1 MDSKD
6 YDHTKNMTLMF
17 FLDRLMDKGQPR
29 TLHDLS
35 CQFGTKGFTKEMRQ
49 IAGGSQSGLRK
60 FLQQYPFLFTI
71 DGDQVSVTSFEGDS
85 SGTSPQ
91 RDYVQEAIDYFRA
104 KLEQYGNAEVPIK
117 SLLGHRSQ
125 ATPEIRHVSGQHGR
139 EFRDFL
145 AKHSDV
151 FVVKEEHVVLRSVL
165 QNAAQGD
172 AVIKVAEEAPLD
184 SGLRDQLTCI
194 FEAFLR
200 SRGGS
205 ASLDALYGHLTS
217 RFSRDTYSRMM
228 QSPQDLSAFLRMNT
242 HRFQIQAS
250 VVTLLERTEPVAAT
264 SSSSSRGSIQQR
276 LKSHILKAVADNSAM
291 DHKIASVNSAREQ
304 DQTLGDMLRG
314 VRVITKVK
322 ECEALVSRLSSQH
335 QLVAVDAEGVN
346 LGPQGPLTLVQLATP
361 VGEVFLF
368 DVQSTP
374 QLFAEGHLRDILEA
388 EHITKIVFITCEEKK
403 SRKIFHAIVSCLALI
418 RSTGPR
424 CAMGGLLGMNES
436 FSVADGSASLP
447 DEVMH
452 DCRNDSAALFFQ
464 FGIKLQNVFDTQAAH
479 AALQQQDVGK
489 PVHKVKNVSLGT
501 LCALYSGPANPR
513 RDQVKSLYRRD
524 QKFWSRR
531 PLSEDMV
538 FHAAFDVFCLLPG
551 VYGALRGALRPESEP
566 LLWALCEE
574 QALAH
579 ISPDEVKQRKKQ
591 RKLDHEVDDLRR
603 RLDAARHTQRQVV
616 LSNRE
621 IRLLRYVNL
630 TEEECARI
638 DGNPKVARKLDRL
651 RNRGVGA
658 AGSGATDGLPGAGD
672 EDDEEDDDATE
683 SESESTDS
691 DLPRSGDWSC
701 DSLGAAVSPS
711 HSLDGPKAP
720 TPVTANGHASENSCC
735 CCGECRTPREGV
747 DAACQTLSTGDI
759 VITKV
764 FFEEQEHG
772 GKTIIQ

>member
-6 YDHTKNMTLMF
+6 YDQTKNMTLMF

-71 DGDQVSVTSFEGDS
+71 DGDQVSVTNFEGDS
-85 SGTSPQ
+85 SSGSSAQ

-184 SGLRDQLTCI
+184 AALRDQLVGI
-194 FEAFLR
+194 FEGFLR

-217 RFSRDTYSRMM
+217 RFSRDTYSRMV

-242 HRFQIQAS
+242 HRFQIQAN
-250 VVTLLERTEPVAAT
+250 VVTFVERPAAAT
-264 SSSSSRGSIQQR
+264 PAEPPSSSSSQRAAPAPPPGGGSIQQR

-291 DHKIASVNSAREQ
+291 DHKMAGVNSAREQ
-304 DQTLGDMLRG
+304 DQALGDMLRN

-322 ECEALVSRLSSQH
+322 ECEAVVCRLSQG
-335 QLVAVDAEGVN
+335 QLLALDTEGVN

-361 VGEVFLF
+361 AAEVFLF

-374 QLFAEGHLRDILEA
+374 QLFGEGRLRELLEA
-388 EHITKIVFITCEEKK
+388 EHITK
-403 SRKIFHAIVSCLALI
+403 
-418 RSTGPR
+418 
-424 CAMGGLLGMNES
+424 
-436 FSVADGSASLP
+436 
-447 DEVMH
+447 VMH

-464 FGIKLQNVFDTQAAH
+464 FGVKLQNVFDTQAAH
-479 AALQQQDVGK
+479 ASLQQQDLGK

-501 LCALYSGPANPR
+501 LCALYGGPTNPR

-538 FHAAFDVFCLLPG
+538 FHAAFDVFCLLPA
-551 VYGALRGALRPESEP
+551 VYGAFRSALRPSSEP
-566 LLWALCEE
+566 LLQALCEE
-574 QALAH
+574 QVLAH
-579 ISPDEVKQRKKQ
+579 ISPEEVKQRKKQ
-591 RKLDHEVDDLRR
+591 RKVDHEVDDLRR
-603 RLDAARHTQRQVV
+603 RLDAASSTPRQVV

-621 IRLLRYVNL
+621 IRLLRYMNL
-630 TEEECARI
+630 TEEECSRI

-651 RNRGVGA
+651 RNRGTGGTGG
-658 AGSGATDGLPGAGD
+658 GSLGSSGTTCDD
-672 EDDEEDDDATE
+672 EDEEDASE
-683 SESESTDS
+683 SESESSDS

-701 DSLGAAVSPS
+701 DSLGLPVSPS
-711 HSLDGPKAP
+711 LSLDGGGR
-720 TPVTANGHASENSCC
+720 ANGYSAENGGCC
-735 CCGECRTPREGV
+735 ACGERTSTPWGLA

-764 FFEEQEHG
+764 FFEEHG
-772 GKTIIQ
+772 GKAIVQ

>member
-85 SGTSPQ
+85 SGNSPQ

-172 AVIKVAEEAPLD
+172 AVIK
-184 SGLRDQLTCI
+184 
-194 FEAFLR
+194 
-200 SRGGS
+200 
-205 ASLDALYGHLTS
+205 
-217 RFSRDTYSRMM
+217 
-228 QSPQDLSAFLRMNT
+228 
-242 HRFQIQAS
+242 IQAS
-250 VVTLLERTEPVAAT
+250 VVTLIERTQPEPT
-264 SSSSSRGSIQQR
+264 TTPSRGSIQQR

-291 DHKIASVNSAREQ
+291 DHKMAGVNSAREQ

-335 QLVAVDAEGVN
+335 QLVALDTEGVN

-361 VGEVFLF
+361 AAEVFLF
-368 DVQSTP
+368 DVQSAP
-374 QLFAEGHLRDILEA
+374 QLFTEGHLRDILEA
-388 EHITKIVFITCEEKK
+388 EHITK
-403 SRKIFHAIVSCLALI
+403 
-418 RSTGPR
+418 
-424 CAMGGLLGMNES
+424 
-436 FSVADGSASLP
+436 
-447 DEVMH
+447 VMH

-479 AALQQQDVGK
+479 ATLQQQDVGK

-501 LCALYSGPANPR
+501 LCTLYGGPANPR

-531 PLSEDMV
+531 PLSEDMI

-551 VYGALRGALRPESEP
+551 VYGALQGALRPESEP

-651 RNRGVGA
+651 RNRGAGA
-658 AGSGATDGLPGAGD
+658 AGSGATDGLPGIGD
-672 EDDEEDDDATE
+672 EDDEEDEDATE

-711 HSLDGPKAP
+711 HSTDCSGPKAP
-720 TPVTANGHASENSCC
+720 SPLTANGHASRNGCCC
-735 CCGECRTPREGV
+735 CCGECRTPREGAE
-747 DAACQTLSTGDI
+747 AACQTLSTGDI

>member
-85 SGTSPQ
+85 SGNSPQ

-125 ATPEIRHVSGQHGR
+125 ASPEIRHVSGQHGR

-184 SGLRDQLTCI
+184 SGLRDQLTSI
-194 FEAFLR
+194 FETFLR

-242 HRFQIQAS
+242 HRFQIQAC
-250 VVTLLERTEPVAAT
+250 VVTLLERTEPVAAV
-264 SSSSSRGSIQQR
+264 SPSSSSRGSIQQR

-291 DHKIASVNSAREQ
+291 DHKMASVNSAREQ
-304 DQTLGDMLRG
+304 DQTLSDMLRG
-314 VRVITKVK
+314 VRVVTKVK

-388 EHITKIVFITCEEKK
+388 EHITK
-403 SRKIFHAIVSCLALI
+403 
-418 RSTGPR
+418 
-424 CAMGGLLGMNES
+424 
-436 FSVADGSASLP
+436 
-447 DEVMH
+447 VMH

-501 LCALYSGPANPR
+501 LCALYGGPANPR

-672 EDDEEDDDATE
+672 EDDEEDEDATE

-720 TPVTANGHASENSCC
+720 TPVTANGHASEHGCC
-735 CCGECRTPREGV
+735 CCGECRRPREGA

>member
-85 SGTSPQ
+85 SGNSPQ

-151 FVVKEEHVVLRSVL
+151 FVVKDEHVVLRSVL

-184 SGLRDQLTCI
+184 SGLRDQLTSI
-194 FEAFLR
+194 FETFLR

-217 RFSRDTYSRMM
+217 RFTRDTYSRMM

-250 VVTLLERTEPVAAT
+250 VVTLIERTQPEPAT
-264 SSSSSRGSIQQR
+264 APSRGSIQQR

-291 DHKIASVNSAREQ
+291 DHKMAGVNSAREQ
-304 DQTLGDMLRG
+304 DQALGDMLRG

-322 ECEALVSRLSSQH
+322 ECETLVSRLSSQH
-335 QLVAVDAEGVN
+335 QLVALDTEGVN

-361 VGEVFLF
+361 AVEVFLF
-368 DVQSTP
+368 DVQSAP
-374 QLFAEGHLRDILEA
+374 QLFTEGHLRDILEA
-388 EHITKIVFITCEEKK
+388 EHITK
-403 SRKIFHAIVSCLALI
+403 
-418 RSTGPR
+418 
-424 CAMGGLLGMNES
+424 
-436 FSVADGSASLP
+436 
-447 DEVMH
+447 
-452 DCRNDSAALFFQ
+452 
-464 FGIKLQNVFDTQAAH
+464 
-479 AALQQQDVGK
+479 
-489 PVHKVKNVSLGT
+489 
-501 LCALYSGPANPR
+501 
-513 RDQVKSLYRRD
+513 VKSLYRRD

-531 PLSEDMV
+531 PLSEDMI

-551 VYGALRGALRPESEP
+551 VYGALQGALRPESEP

-591 RKLDHEVDDLRR
+591 RKLDHEVDDLRQ

-651 RNRGVGA
+651 RNRGAGA
-658 AGSGATDGLPGAGD
+658 AGSGATDGLPGIGD
-672 EDDEEDDDATE
+672 EDDEEDEDATE

-711 HSLDGPKAP
+711 HSTDCSGPKASSP
-720 TPVTANGHASENSCC
+720 LTANGHASRNSC
-735 CCGECRTPREGV
+735 CCGECRTSKEGAE
-747 DAACQTLSTGDI
+747 AACQTLSTGDI

>member
-85 SGTSPQ
+85 SGNSPQ

-184 SGLRDQLTCI
+184 SGLRDQLTSI
-194 FEAFLR
+194 FETFLR

-250 VVTLLERTEPVAAT
+250 VVTLIERTQPEPAT
-264 SSSSSRGSIQQR
+264 TPSRGSIQQR

-291 DHKIASVNSAREQ
+291 DHKMAGVNSAREQ

-335 QLVAVDAEGVN
+335 QLVALDTEGVN

-361 VGEVFLF
+361 AAEVFLF
-368 DVQSTP
+368 DVQSAP
-374 QLFAEGHLRDILEA
+374 QLFTEGHLRDILEA
-388 EHITKIVFITCEEKK
+388 EHITK
-403 SRKIFHAIVSCLALI
+403 
-418 RSTGPR
+418 
-424 CAMGGLLGMNES
+424 
-436 FSVADGSASLP
+436 
-447 DEVMH
+447 VMH

-479 AALQQQDVGK
+479 ATLQQQDVGK

-501 LCALYSGPANPR
+501 LCTLYGGPANPR

-531 PLSEDMV
+531 PLSEDMI

-551 VYGALRGALRPESEP
+551 VYGALQGALRPESEP

-651 RNRGVGA
+651 RNRGAGA
-658 AGSGATDGLPGAGD
+658 AGTGATDGPPGIGD
-672 EDDEEDDDATE
+672 EDDEEDEDATE

-711 HSLDGPKAP
+711 HSTDCSGPKAP
-720 TPVTANGHASENSCC
+720 SPVTANGHTSRDGCCYC
-735 CCGECRTPREGV
+735 CCGEGRMPREGV
-747 DAACQTLSTGDI
+747 DATCQTLSTGDI

>member
-1 MDSKD
+1 MDSRD

-85 SGTSPQ
+85 GGSSPQ

-172 AVIKVAEEAPLD
+172 GQAVVKVAEEVPLD
-184 SGLRDQLTCI
+184 SGLRDQLTSI
-194 FEAFLR
+194 FEGFLR

-205 ASLDALYGHLTS
+205 ASLEALHGHLTS
-217 RFSRDTYSRMM
+217 RFSRDTYSRMV

-242 HRFQIQAS
+242 HRFQAN
-250 VVTLLERTEPVAAT
+250 VVTLLERQPPAEVAPTRVAPGGG
-264 SSSSSRGSIQQR
+264 SSIQQR

-291 DHKIASVNSAREQ
+291 DHKMASVNSAREQ
-304 DQTLGDMLRG
+304 DQALGDMLRG

-322 ECEALVSRLSSQH
+322 ECESVVLRLAAQQQLLAL
-335 QLVAVDAEGVN
+335 DAEGVN
-346 LGPQGPLTLVQLATP
+346 LGPQGPLTLVQLATGT
-361 VGEVFLF
+361 GEVFLF

-374 QLFAEGHLRDILEA
+374 QLFTEGRLRQLLEA
-388 EHITKIVFITCEEKK
+388 EHITK
-403 SRKIFHAIVSCLALI
+403 
-418 RSTGPR
+418 
-424 CAMGGLLGMNES
+424 
-436 FSVADGSASLP
+436 
-447 DEVMH
+447 VMH

-479 AALQQQDVGK
+479 AALQQQDLGK

-501 LCALYSGPANPR
+501 LCALYGGPTNPR

-538 FHAAFDVFCLLPG
+538 FHAAFDVFCLLPS
-551 VYGALRGALRPESEP
+551 VYAALRGALRPESEP

-579 ISPDEVKQRKKQ
+579 VSPDEVKQRKKQ

-603 RLDAARHTQRQVV
+603 RLDAARHSARQVV

-621 IRLLRYVNL
+621 IRLLRYMNL

-651 RNRGVGA
+651 RNRGTGGTA
-658 AGSGATDGLPGAGD
+658 AGGLPGGLGVAAGD
-672 EDDEEDDDATE
+672 DDDEEEEEEASE

-701 DSLGAAVSPS
+701 DSLGGGVAASPS
-711 HSLDGPKAP
+711 HSSEGKAP
-720 TPVTANGHASENSCC
+720 TPITANGHTSENSGCCCYC
-735 CCGECRTPREGV
+735 CCGSGSGDYQRQWEGAEV
-747 DAACQTLSTGDI
+747 ACQTLSTGDI

-772 GKTIIQ
+772 GKMIMQ

>member
-1 MDSKD
+1 MDSRD

-85 SGTSPQ
+85 GGSSPQ

-172 AVIKVAEEAPLD
+172 GQAVVKV
-184 SGLRDQLTCI
+184 
-194 FEAFLR
+194 
-200 SRGGS
+200 
-205 ASLDALYGHLTS
+205 
-217 RFSRDTYSRMM
+217 
-228 QSPQDLSAFLRMNT
+228 
-242 HRFQIQAS
+242 QAN
-250 VVTLLERTEPVAAT
+250 VVTLLERQPPAEVAPTRVAPGGG
-264 SSSSSRGSIQQR
+264 SSIQQR

-291 DHKIASVNSAREQ
+291 DHKMASVNSAREQ
-304 DQTLGDMLRG
+304 DQALGDMLRG

-322 ECEALVSRLSSQH
+322 ECESVVLRLAAQQQLLAL
-335 QLVAVDAEGVN
+335 DAEGVN
-346 LGPQGPLTLVQLATP
+346 LGPQGPLTLVQLATGT
-361 VGEVFLF
+361 GEVFLF

-374 QLFAEGHLRDILEA
+374 QLFTEGRLRQLLEA
-388 EHITKIVFITCEEKK
+388 EHITK
-403 SRKIFHAIVSCLALI
+403 
-418 RSTGPR
+418 
-424 CAMGGLLGMNES
+424 
-436 FSVADGSASLP
+436 
-447 DEVMH
+447 VMH

-479 AALQQQDVGK
+479 AALQQQDLGK

-501 LCALYSGPANPR
+501 LCALYGGPTNPR

-538 FHAAFDVFCLLPG
+538 FHAAFDVFCLLPS
-551 VYGALRGALRPESEP
+551 VYAALRGALRPESEP

-579 ISPDEVKQRKKQ
+579 VSPDEVKQRKKQ

-603 RLDAARHTQRQVV
+603 RLDAARHSARQVV

-621 IRLLRYVNL
+621 IRLLRYMNL

-651 RNRGVGA
+651 RNRGTGGTA
-658 AGSGATDGLPGAGD
+658 AGGLPGGLGVAAGD
-672 EDDEEDDDATE
+672 DDDEEEEEEASE

-701 DSLGAAVSPS
+701 DSLGGGVAASPS
-711 HSLDGPKAP
+711 HSSEGKAP
-720 TPVTANGHASENSCC
+720 TPITANGHTSENSGCCCYC
-735 CCGECRTPREGV
+735 CCGSGSGDYQRQWEGAEV
-747 DAACQTLSTGDI
+747 ACQTLSTGDI

-772 GKTIIQ
+772 GKMIMQ

>member
-85 SGTSPQ
+85 SGSSPQ

-194 FEAFLR
+194 FETFLR

-361 VGEVFLF
+361 AGEVFLF

-388 EHITKIVFITCEEKK
+388 EHITK
-403 SRKIFHAIVSCLALI
+403 
-418 RSTGPR
+418 
-424 CAMGGLLGMNES
+424 
-436 FSVADGSASLP
+436 
-447 DEVMH
+447 VMH

-603 RLDAARHTQRQVV
+603 RLDAAQHTQRQVV

>member
-388 EHITKIVFITCEEKK
+388 EHITK
-403 SRKIFHAIVSCLALI
+403 
-418 RSTGPR
+418 
-424 CAMGGLLGMNES
+424 
-436 FSVADGSASLP
+436 
-447 DEVMH
+447 VMH

>member
-6 YDHTKNMTLMF
+6 YDQTRNMTLMF

-71 DGDQVSVTSFEGDS
+71 DGDQVSVASFEGGDS
-85 SGTSPQ
+85 AAGGSAPQ
-91 RDYVQEAIDYFRA
+91 RDYVQEAIDYFRT

-172 AVIKVAEEAPLD
+172 AVIKQVAEEEEVDA
-184 SGLRDQLTCI
+184 GLRDQLTGI

-205 ASLDALYGHLTS
+205 ASLEALYGHLTA
-217 RFSRDTYSRMM
+217 RFSRDTYARMV

-242 HRFQIQAS
+242 HRFQVQAS
-250 VVTLLERTEPVAAT
+250 MVTLVERGGPP
-264 SSSSSRGSIQQR
+264 SSGSGGGSSIQQR

-291 DHKIASVNSAREQ
+291 DHKMAGVHSAREQ
-304 DQTLGDMLRG
+304 DQALGDMLRN
-314 VRVITKVK
+314 VRVLTKVK
-322 ECEALVSRLSSQH
+322 ECEAVVSRLLGQPG
-335 QLVAVDAEGVN
+335 LLALDTEGVN
-346 LGPQGPLTLVQLATP
+346 LGPQGPLTLLQLATP
-361 VGEVFLF
+361 AAEVFLF
-368 DVQSTP
+368 DVQSSP
-374 QLFAEGHLRDILEA
+374 QLFNEGRLRDLLEA
-388 EHITKIVFITCEEKK
+388 THITK
-403 SRKIFHAIVSCLALI
+403 
-418 RSTGPR
+418 
-424 CAMGGLLGMNES
+424 
-436 FSVADGSASLP
+436 
-447 DEVMH
+447 VMH

-464 FGIKLQNVFDTQAAH
+464 FGVKLQNVFDTQAAH
-479 AALQQQDVGK
+479 AALQQQDLGK

-501 LCALYSGPANPR
+501 LCALYGGPANPR

-538 FHAAFDVFCLLPG
+538 FHAAFDVFCLLPA
-551 VYGALRGALRPESEP
+551 VYGALRGALRPPSEP
-566 LLWALCEE
+566 LLQALCEE
-574 QALAH
+574 QVLAH

-591 RKLDHEVDDLRR
+591 RKVDHEVDDLRR
-603 RLDAARHTQRQVV
+603 RLDAATAQQPPRQVV

-621 IRLLRYVNL
+621 IRLLRYMNL
-630 TEEECARI
+630 TEEECSRI

-651 RNRGVGA
+651 RNRGA
-658 AGSGATDGLPGAGD
+658 SSAGGGSLGSSGTPGDD
-672 EDDEEDDDATE
+672 EDEEEDE
-683 SESESTDS
+683 SESESSDS

-701 DSLGAAVSPS
+701 DSLGLPVSPS
-711 HSLDGPKAP
+711 PSSLGR
-720 TPVTANGHASENSCC
+720 ANGYAAASENGGCTCSSERSTPS
-735 CCGECRTPREGV
+735 GELA

-764 FFEEQEHG
+764 FFEEHG
-772 GKTIIQ
+772 GKSIMQ